1 MWDDEFP
8 AQREETARSCVEG
21 VGAKQMLPSPTPS
34 DAHGV
39 RIDLHHGSR
48 HELWPLFEL
57 ADDSAQSIQRYL
69 DLGLVH
75 VASLGGV
82 AIGQAQIVPHD
93 VRVWE
98 LRSLAVLA
106 PYRDRGVATG
116 LVRRSVAWV
125 RQHGAAQLLVA
136 TSNADLDTLGFYQ
149 RLGFR
154 LLRVERD
161 AFTPEGGY
169 PVALSMR
176 GVPVRDRLWLEMPL

>member
-1 MWDDEFP
+1 MV
-8 AQREETARSCVEG
+8 AR
-21 VGAKQMLPSPTPS
+21 MLPSPTPS
-34 DAHGV
+34 DAQGF
-39 RIDLHHGSR
+39 RIDLHHASR

-57 ADDSAQSIQRYL
+57 ADDSAQAIRRYL

-82 AIGQAQIVPHD
+82 AIGHAQIVPHD

-98 LRSLAVLA
+98 LKSLAVLA
-106 PYRDRGVATG
+106 PYRDRGVATA

-154 LLRVERD
+154 LLRIERD
-161 AFTPEGGY
+161 AFTPEAGY
-169 PVALSMR
+169 PAGLSMR
-176 GVPVRDRLWLEMPL
+176 GVPVRDRVWLERPL

>member
-1 MWDDEFP
+1 
-8 AQREETARSCVEG
+8 
-21 VGAKQMLPSPTPS
+21 MLLSPTPP
-34 DAHGV
+34 DAQGV
-39 RIDLHHGSR
+39 RIELHHGSR

-57 ADDSAQSIQRYL
+57 ADDSALAISRYL

-106 PYRDRGVATG
+106 PYRERGVGTG
-116 LVRRSVAWV
+116 LVRRSIAWV
-125 RQHGAAQLLVA
+125 REHGAAQLLVA
-136 TSNADLDTLGFYQ
+136 TASADLDNLGFYQ

-154 LLRVERD
+154 MLRVERD

-169 PVALSMR
+169 PVGLSIR
-176 GVPVRDRLWLEMPL
+176 GVPVRDRVWLELPL

>member
-1 MWDDEFP
+1 
-8 AQREETARSCVEG
+8 
-21 VGAKQMLPSPTPS
+21 MLPSPTPP

-39 RIDLHHGSR
+39 RIELHHGSR
-48 HELWPLFEL
+48 HELWSLFEL
-57 ADDSAQSIQRYL
+57 ADDSALAIRRYL

-82 AIGQAQIVPHD
+82 AIGHAQIVPHD

-106 PYRDRGVATG
+106 PYRERGIATG

-125 RQHGAAQLLVA
+125 REHGAVQLLVA
-136 TSNADLDTLGFYQ
+136 TASADLDNLGFYQ

-154 LLRVERD
+154 MLRVERD

-169 PVALSMR
+169 PAGLSVC
-176 GVPVRDRLWLEMPL
+176 GIPVRDRVWLEIPL